1 MKKSIITIAFI
12 MICIG
17 AKAQYSSKLIIEKL
31 MQSDLNSMGQKI
43 SYPDVK
49 DAKVTMMK
57 ITFPPGET
65 TGWHKHNIPVFSYI
79 LKGTLT
85 VQTEDNKITQY
96 KENTSFAESYNIYH
110 KGTNNEKTDLVVLA
124 IYLGGDE
131 KELSVKKE

>member
-1 MKKSIITIAFI
+1 MKKNIITILFI

-31 MQSDLNSMGQKI
+31 MQSDINSMGQKI
-43 SYPDVK
+43 SYPEVK

-85 VQTEDNKITQY
+85 VQTEDNKITQF
-96 KENTSFAESYNIYH
+96 KENTSFAESHNIYH

>member
-1 MKKSIITIAFI
+1 MKKSIITIALI

>member
-1 MKKSIITIAFI
+1 MKKNVILLFFTMFCFVAR
-12 MICIG
+12 
-17 AKAQYSSKLIIEKL
+17 AQYSNKLIIEKL
-31 MQSDLNSMGQKI
+31 MQSELNSMGQKI

-49 DAKVTMMK
+49 NAKITMMK

-65 TGWHKHNIPVFSYI
+65 TGWHKHTIPVFSYI
-79 LKGTLT
+79 MKGTLT
-85 VQTEDNKITQY
+85 VETDDNKITRYQ
-96 KENTSFAESYNIYH
+96 ENTSFAESYNIYH

>member
-1 MKKSIITIAFI
+1 MKKNIIATLFI

-31 MQSDLNSMGQKI
+31 MQSDINSMGQKI
-43 SYPDVK
+43 SYPEVK
-49 DAKVTMMK
+49 DANVTMMK

-79 LKGTLT
+79 IKGTLT
-85 VQTEDNKITQY
+85 VQTEDNNITEY
-96 KENTSFAESYNIYH
+96 KENTSFAESFNIYH
-110 KGTNNEKTDLVVLA
+110 KGTNNGKTDLVVLA

>member
-12 MICIG
+12 MICLG

-43 SYPDVK
+43 AYPEVK
-49 DAKVTMMK
+49 DARVTMMK

-85 VQTEDNKITQY
+85 VETEDNKITQY

-110 KGTNNEKTDLVVLA
+110 KGTNNEKTDLVVMA

>member
-1 MKKSIITIAFI
+1 MKKGIIAIAFI
-12 MICIG
+12 MSFLS
-17 AKAQYSSKLIIEKL
+17 ANAQYNDKLIIEKL
-31 MQSDLNSMGQKI
+31 MQSDSDSMGQKI

-49 DAKVTMMK
+49 DAKITMMK

-85 VQTEDNKITQY
+85 VQTEDNKIIEY

-110 KGTNNEKTDLVVLA
+110 KGTNNGKTDLVVLA
-124 IYLGGDE
+124 IYLGGDKE
-131 KELSVKKE
+131 ELSVKKE

>member
-1 MKKSIITIAFI
+1 MKKGIIAIAFI
-12 MICIG
+12 MSFLS
-17 AKAQYSSKLIIEKL
+17 ANAQYNNKLIIEKL
-31 MQSDLNSMGQKI
+31 MQSDSNSMGQKI

-49 DAKVTMMK
+49 DAKITMMK

-85 VQTEDNKITQY
+85 VQTEDNKIIEY

-110 KGTNNEKTDLVVLA
+110 KGTNNGKTDLVVLA
-124 IYLGGDE
+124 IYLGGDKE
-131 KELSVKKE
+131 ELSVKKE